1 MKIRFMQVLLGLM
14 MLAPSAV
21 RAADGDKVVDML
33 VLRMTD
39 ESTKLFALSEQP
51 VITLGEGKFTVT
63 SGSIATDYDQQEV
76 AEYYFEKV
84 DSATADSV
92 TAVAQP
98 ALRQFALSYTDNSTV
113 SVTGTKAKTVR
124 LYTQGGQLV
133 ATKPTVD
140 GAATLSLAAL
150 RPGLYLLQLENEHTF
165 KLIKK

>member
-1 MKIRFMQVLLGLM
+1 MKIRFMYALLGLM
-14 MLAPSAV
+14 MLAPTAA

-33 VLRMTD
+33 VLKMAD

-63 SGSIATDYDQQEV
+63 SGSVVTDYEQEDV

-92 TAVAQP
+92 TAIATP
-98 ALRQFALSYTDNSTV
+98 ETRQFSLAYTDNSTV
-113 SVTGTKAKTVR
+113 SVHGTNAKTVR
-124 LYTQGGQLV
+124 LYTQNGQLV
-133 ATKPTVD
+133 ATQPTAD
-140 GAATLSLAAL
+140 GNATVSLAAL
-150 RPGLYLLQLENEHTF
+150 RPGIYLLQLENEHTF